1 MGATKRWA
9 ELICQALQQ
18 THSDTKFSIVRFGN
32 VFGSSGSVIPAFQ
45 KQISKGGPITITHP
59 EITRFYKSIP
69 DAAQLVVQASALAED
84 GEVFTLDMG
93 DPIKILDIA
102 TEMARLYGMTP
113 IMSGEDDSV
122 VDTPARAIEIKVTG
136 LRPGEKLYEELFI
149 DGIPKA
155 TVHPRIKSVKESFVP
170 MDQLEIFLTKLQD
183 AISQN
188 NLSAIKD
195 VFFDAPIQFLHN
207 GEIVDVSW
215 DASSD

>member
-59 EITRFYKSIP
+59 EITRFFMSIP
-69 DAAQLVVQASALAED
+69 EAAQLVVQASALAED

-136 LRPGEKLYEELFI
+136 LRPGE
-149 DGIPKA
+149 
-155 TVHPRIKSVKESFVP
+155 
-170 MDQLEIFLTKLQD
+170 
-183 AISQN
+183 
-188 NLSAIKD
+188 NL
-195 VFFDAPIQFLHN
+195 
-207 GEIVDVSW
+207 
-215 DASSD
+215 